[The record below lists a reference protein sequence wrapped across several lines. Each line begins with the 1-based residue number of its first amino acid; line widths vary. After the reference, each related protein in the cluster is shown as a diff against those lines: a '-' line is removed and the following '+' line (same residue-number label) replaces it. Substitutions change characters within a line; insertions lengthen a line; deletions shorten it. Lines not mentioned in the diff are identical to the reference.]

1 MSGASVGVGQTT
13 FAGITMLFSSP
24 AGKTF
29 YNVTAGDADCTPDST
44 GTSKEWAPGDKA
56 DWGTC
61 DLEVIIEGTKI
72 DEIDTL
78 IDARTVATLS
88 NTLPITTGGLT
99 GAVVAGSAYIST
111 HSLVSSE
118 NGVLSGPISLRWQ
131 TKPTTTVG
139 T

>member
-1 MSGASVGVGQTT
+1 MSGASVGVGTTT

-29 YNVTAGDADCTPDST
+29 YNVTAGDADCTPDGA
-44 GTSKEWAPGDKA
+44 GTTKEWAPGDKA

-61 DLEVIIEGTKI
+61 DLEAIIEGTKI

-78 IDARTVATLS
+78 IDARTVASLS
-88 NTLPITTGGLT
+88 NTLPVTAGEAT

-111 HSLVSSE
+111 HSLVASE
-118 NGVLSGPISLRWQ
+118 NGTLSGPISFRWQ
-131 TKPTTTVG
+131 TKPNTTPG